1 MLLGATM
8 KTPEILLLG
17 GPNSGKTH
25 YAGQLYGRL
34 KRCPEKLKI
43 RIGDG
48 SSTNLTAL
56 ENVLTSLE
64 DGKASEHTPSD
75 QYDQILFPLIDTDNN
90 ELDLYWPDYG
100 GEQLKQ
106 LFEQR
111 EVPSAWRKRLES
123 SEGWLLFIRIS
134 GETTY
139 PDAITKLASLPEER
153 PEENLRQETW
163 DANAYWIELMQIICS
178 VADYGITSQKKKPPL
193 AIILS
198 CFDECN
204 SEAKKPNE
212 VLKEKLPLFYQFI
225 HSNWVEDDLSIW
237 GVSALGKTLTPESN
251 DDDFIDE
258 GPEYQGWVVSPND
271 YEKNPDLTAPVSWL
285 LDKTI

>member
-34 KRCPEKLKI
+34 KRRPKKLKI
-43 RIGDG
+43 RSGDG

-56 ENVLTSLE
+56 ENVLASLE
-64 DGKASEHTPSD
+64 DGKAAEHTPAE
-75 QYDQILFPLIDTDNN
+75 QYDQILFPLKDNDDN
-90 ELDLYWPDYG
+90 KLDLYWPDYG

-111 EVPSAWRKRLES
+111 KVPSAWRERLET

-139 PDAITKLASLPEER
+139 PDALAKLASLPEER
-153 PEENLRQETW
+153 PQESLRLETW

-178 VADYGITSQKKKPPL
+178 VADYGITSPQRKPPL

-204 SEAKKPNE
+204 PEAKKPHE
-212 VLKEKLPLFYQFI
+212 VLKAKLPLFYQFI
-225 HSNWVEDDLSIW
+225 RSNWLEDNLSIW
-237 GVSALGKTLTPESN
+237 GVSALGKTLTPECN
-251 DDDFIDE
+251 DGDFIDE
-258 GPEYQGWVVSPND
+258 GPEFQGWVVSPDSN
-271 YEKNPDLTAPVSWL
+271 EQNPDLTAPISWL

>member
-1 MLLGATM
+1 M

-34 KRCPEKLKI
+34 KRRPKNLRI
-43 RIGDG
+43 RTGDG

-56 ENVLTSLE
+56 ENVLMSLE
-64 DGKASEHTPSD
+64 DGNAAKHTPAE
-75 QYDQILFPLIDTDNN
+75 QYDQILFPLIDTDDNK
-90 ELDLYWPDYG
+90 LDLYWPDYG

-111 EVPSAWRKRLES
+111 EVPSEWRERLES
-123 SEGWLLFIRIS
+123 SKGWLLFIRLS
-134 GETTY
+134 SETTY
-139 PDAITKLASLPEER
+139 PDALVKLASLSTER
-153 PEENLRQETW
+153 PKQNVRLETW

-178 VADYGITSQKKKPPL
+178 VAGHGITAPKNKPPL

-198 CFDECN
+198 CFDESIVDN
-204 SEAKKPNE
+204 QEPYE
-212 VLKEKLPLFYQFI
+212 VLQEKLPLFYQFI
-225 HSNWVEDDLSIW
+225 NSNWLKESLSIW
-237 GVSALGKTLTPESN
+237 GVSALGKTLTPKCN
-251 DDDFIDE
+251 DDSFIDE
-258 GPEYQGWVVSPND
+258 GPEYQGWVVSPDSN
-271 YEKNPDLTAPVSWL
+271 EKNPDLTAPISWL